1 MRRGGHQKPI
11 RIARARVAR
20 ERPNIRYVGD
30 RLRIALDDL
39 AAGIARNVDLL
50 ANKLHGHERSPPIH
64 ARLDDLRRANADER
78 RLQRMFGLLARA
90 NGSGEIVINLVRQQ
104 RPQRCRIT
112 LGLRRHDHLK
122 GSAGPIDEA
131 TRLEIRV
138 GNFDLRKAGFQRRA
152 CGSG

>member
-50 ANKLHGHERSPPIH
+50 ANKLHGHERRPPIH

-78 RLQRMFGLLARA
+78 RLQRMALALAFSLAAGGVFVPGMIVPTLVALGVSLL
-90 NGSGEIVINLVRQQ
+90 GMWLGQLVRD
-104 RPQRCRIT
+104 RLSPTTFRRCFFAGLMM
-112 LGLRRHDHLK
+112 LGVYLFVRGIK
-122 GSAGPIDEA
+122 
-131 TRLEIRV
+131 
-138 GNFDLRKAGFQRRA
+138 
-152 CGSG
+152 